1 MDQGNELR
9 KQSPSGPYN
18 TLASGVAHCINRIR
32 QEKSKTMNQEDAAQ
46 IQIPKMAFIVDSL
59 KHPDEVD
66 KLREIYPI
74 GFYMFVINESE
85 ECRIKYLSDE
95 KNMGKADA
103 RKLIQRDMEET
114 TPFGQHTR
122 AVFELADFHLSANV
136 YNDHDSKNNK
146 IKRKDILKLQIDRIL
161 NLIFGHPFITPTFDE
176 YAMFMAYSSGLRSTD
191 LSRQVGAVIA

>member
-1 MDQGNELR
+1 MEQGNDLR
-9 KQSPSGPYN
+9 KQSPSVPYN
-18 TLASGVAHCINRIR
+18 SLASGVAYCINQIR
-32 QEKSKTMNQEDAAQ
+32 LEKSKNQEDAAQ

-66 KLREIYPI
+66 KLREIYTI
-74 GFYMFVINESE
+74 GFYIFVINESE

-122 AVFELADFHLSANV
+122 AVFN
-136 YNDHDSKNNK
+136 
-146 IKRKDILKLQIDRIL
+146 LQI
-161 NLIFGHPFITPTFDE
+161 FISPQMYIMTMMQIITKPQE
-176 YAMFMAYSSGLRSTD
+176 KIY
-191 LSRQVGAVIA
+191 